1 MHYIHRGCIGGGS
14 RGARRGGEIYPEDQ
28 MTRVLYILI
37 AIFMLGFI
45 VTVHEFG
52 HYIVGRLC
60 GIGIVEF
67 SVGMGPKLF
76 GFRRRDIDYS
86 LRLIPLGGYCKFV
99 GEDEENPSANAMN
112 NQPAWKRLLTVA
124 AGPVMNFLLAYVF
137 CVILLSNFVIA
148 EYQPRITQ
156 IYENTPA
163 AQSVLQAGDIV
174 TEINGTPVTYDQ
186 NGILTVR
193 EAIQSASE
201 DQPVSMTVQRGEET
215 IQVEIV
221 PAQATD
227 AQTGKLVNQSGIAY
241 GGRYYR
247 FGEAIARSC
256 SYMVEVTG
264 EMINGLKNLIFKG
277 EGADEVMGPVGIIS
291 FVSDL
296 VYNEKLLAVVNLIF
310 ILSLNIGIMN
320 LLPLPALDGGRIVF
334 LIIEMISGKPVPPE
348 KEGLVHGIGFALLL
362 ILIVFITYKDI
373 ARLFVGG

>member
-1 MHYIHRGCIGGGS
+1 
-14 RGARRGGEIYPEDQ
+14 

-174 TEINGTPVTYDQ
+174 TEINGMPVSYDQ
-186 NGILTVR
+186 TGILAVR

-215 IQVEIV
+215 IRVEIV
-221 PAQATD
+221 PAQVTD
-227 AQTGKLVNQSGIAY
+227 AQTGKLVNQIGIAY
-241 GGRYYR
+241 GGRYYH
-247 FGEAIARSC
+247 FGEAIARGC

-277 EGADEVMGPVGIIS
+277 EGVDEVMGPVGIIS

-362 ILIVFITYKDI
+362 LLIVFITYKDI